1 MANSFIR
8 PRSRSNSDSSEQSE
22 NSLTNSSS
30 ENFLSASIP
39 PALRRQS
46 LTGASS
52 SAQPEMVLQ
61 SLDLS
66 FAQYTVAQLHK
77 NFQTTKIQKEHILS
91 MNLSANDL
99 DHVPK
104 SIDQFVNLTSLDLSQ
119 NALTT
124 LDEAITRLPKL
135 NALIVT
141 NNRLNENSLPKN
153 FSLAFAGSLKVL
165 SLGGNEFQQIPDQIF
180 ELSNLRSLY
189 IGGNQLQS
197 LPRKIRHLEKL
208 QNLYLGGNQLDELP
222 FEVGLLSNLQSLSLC
237 ENRLRQLPSS
247 IAYLRNLKSLSLHK
261 NELTALPPEIIKLR
275 SLYELS
281 LRDNPLVVRF
291 VRDMV
296 HNPPSLL
303 ELAGRSIKVHKTVY
317 DEASLPRHLIHYLST
332 AQRCVNEKCKGGL
345 EILKLRLSIAF
356 CPSSRKLMIGSFL
369 PGRRLLR
376 YPRVGSQV
384 RRFLRRLPAA
394 AASVPL
400 LAQVLAEQS
409 VHPGDQFVVGR

>member
-1 MANSFIR
+1 M
-8 PRSRSNSDSSEQSE
+8 
-22 NSLTNSSS
+22 
-30 ENFLSASIP
+30 
-39 PALRRQS
+39 
-46 LTGASS
+46 
-52 SAQPEMVLQ
+52 LQ

-66 FAQYTVAQLHK
+66 FAQYTAVQLHK
-77 NFQTTKIQKEHILS
+77 NFQATKIQKEHILS

-153 FSLAFAGSLKVL
+153 FSSAFANSLKVL

-197 LPRKIRHLEKL
+197 LPRKIRNLEKL

-247 IAYLRNLKSLSLHK
+247 IAFLRNLKSLSLHK

-303 ELAGRSIKVHKTVY
+303 ELAGRSIKVHKTPY
-317 DEASLPRHLIHYLST
+317 DDGSLPRHLIHYLST
-332 AQRCVNEKCKGGL
+332 AQRCVNEKCKGESL
-345 EILKLRLSIAF
+345 F
-356 CPSSRKLMIGSFL
+356 
-369 PGRRLLR
+369 
-376 YPRVGSQV
+376 
-384 RRFLRRLPAA
+384 
-394 AASVPL
+394 
-400 LAQVLAEQS
+400 
-409 VHPGDQFVVGR
+409 